1 MRYVGA
7 PSTSFGEDRR
17 KYVVGSGGVSVGQTV
32 FNVSYDEG
40 KVDAYLNG
48 VRLFPDTD
56 FTKTAS
62 GVGSNITLTSGVAS
76 GDVLELQGLQ
86 GVHGG
91 NGLVEDRFVVGTDS
105 TGSGGAYDGDGT
117 NWQTVF
123 PIASNAGDTVSVW
136 RNGVKLVHTTDYTV
150 QPSASTVT
158 LGSAAT
164 ASDEICIQVVG
175 IVTSANFIPKTGGTF
190 TGEVVAPTLKLSSNV
205 IKASDGGSTITL
217 DTSDNVTIAGGLT
230 VTQDFTVNGTTTTVD
245 TTNTVVKDSLIGL
258 NNGASSNTND
268 CGLIIERGSTGND
281 ALFMWDESEDKFT
294 LGTSTSTASSTG
306 NLNITV
312 GTLVANIEGN
322 VTGDVTGNASGTAAT
337 VTGATQSNITSVG
350 TLTSATISGDL
361 TVDTSTLKVDS
372 SNNRVGVGTASP
384 SSLLHLES
392 DNLTNIDKP
401 LTLKNAG
408 TGSTLANTFTAI
420 KFQVGDANAGP
431 SESGHI
437 GAGQVGESG
446 TWSDDSRM
454 MFWVGNAGP
463 TVSNPKMVIDGSGKV
478 GIGISSSI
486 TDALHVK
493 TTAVETRISLESS
506 TGKWAIG
513 AQDGDKFGILN
524 YGTSTPF
531 IIDSAGNVGIGVT
544 PESGIS
550 ADASSLQ
557 VGDLL
562 SFSAWTGANANDF
575 HALSYNAYKTGSD
588 SWKAQ
593 RTSSSADYRPSQYA
607 QAYGQHYF
615 RVATSAT
622 ADSAISFSN
631 AMTIDNS
638 GNVEI
643 NDGDLKIGTAG
654 HGIEFNSG
662 GDSSLL
668 DDYEEGTY
676 NPSITGSSTAASG
689 VNFSSRHGEYT
700 KIGNI
705 IHVSIHI
712 NMTSYTS
719 GPTGTSLW
727 CTLPFSAHSTHVP
740 AATVGYTAN
749 WDRRPVAGIVAGGTD
764 RLYLYVSDVSSSSNV
779 TAGTGVTNA
788 TGDDINGT
796 SEIFLQA
803 SYSMH

>member
-1 MRYVGA
+1 MKAPFCFIFLFIAIFKSPASVTLSDVSSVIVDPPSLALMTLEESFKVGA
-7 PSTSFGEDRR
+7 NSDDYGAQISQAGTGVGLKINSTSTGHIMQLQDNGTDVMVVEDGGNVAIGQSPGKKLDIDGDVRIR
-17 KYVVGSGGVSVGQTV
+17 GDSGT
-32 FNVSYDEG
+32 
-40 KVDAYLNG
+40 LNFY
-48 VRLFPDTD
+48 RTTSPTD
-56 FTKTAS
+56 
-62 GVGSNITLTSGVAS
+62 VAS
-76 GDVLELQGLQ
+76 IEYNHSDLTLKFWAKNKAINFSSADADQDTAHLYIKGTTGE
-86 GVHGG
+86 
-91 NGLVEDRFVVGTDS
+91 VGIG
-105 TGSGGAYDGDGT
+105 TGSPSSILNLHNGTGSDGDGARET
-117 NWQTVF
+117 KLTF
-123 PIASNAGDTVSVW
+123 SGEKSNGSVK
-136 RNGVKLVHTTDYTV
+136 RTGSIKGVHD
-150 QPSASTVT
+150 
-158 LGSAAT
+158 
-164 ASDEICIQVVG
+164 
-175 IVTSANFIPKTGGTF
+175 
-190 TGEVVAPTLKLSSNV
+190 
-205 IKASDGGSTITL
+205 
-217 DTSDNVTIAGGLT
+217 
-230 VTQDFTVNGTTTTVD
+230 
-245 TTNTVVKDSLIGL
+245 
-258 NNGASSNTND
+258 
-268 CGLIIERGSTGND
+268 
-281 ALFMWDESEDKFT
+281 
-294 LGTSTSTASSTG
+294 
-306 NLNITV
+306 
-312 GTLVANIEGN
+312 
-322 VTGDVTGNASGTAAT
+322 
-337 VTGATQSNITSVG
+337 
-350 TLTSATISGDL
+350 
-361 TVDTSTLKVDS
+361 
-372 SNNRVGVGTASP
+372 
-384 SSLLHLES
+384 
-392 DNLTNIDKP
+392 
-401 LTLKNAG
+401 G
-408 TGSTLANTFTAI
+408 TGSDDLGRLEFEP
-420 KFQVGDANAGP
+420 GEAG
-431 SESGHI
+431 
-437 GAGQVGESG
+437 
-446 TWSDDSRM
+446 T
-454 MFWVGNAGP
+454 
-463 TVSNPKMVIDGSGKV
+463 KM
-478 GIGISSSI
+478 
-486 TDALHVK
+486 T
-493 TTAVETRISLESS
+493 
-506 TGKWAIG
+506 
-513 AQDGDKFGILN
+513 
-524 YGTSTPF
+524 
-531 IIDSAGNVGIGVT
+531 IDSSGNVGIGIT

>member
-91 NGLVEDRFVVGTDS
+91 NGLVEDRFVVGTSS
-105 TGSGGAYDGDGT
+105 TGSGGSYT
-117 NWQTVF
+117 NSTTVF
-123 PIASNAGDTVSVW
+123 PSASNVGDTVSVW

-281 ALFMWDESEDKFT
+281 ALFMWDESEDKWT

-322 VTGDVTGNASGTAAT
+322 VTGNVTGNASGTAAT
-337 VTGATQSNITSVG
+337 VTGAAQSNITSVG

-372 SNNRVGVGTASP
+372 TNNRVGVGTASP
-384 SSLLHLES
+384 SVKLHIYDDADHARLSLQC
-392 DNLTNIDKP
+392 DNSNGRHWQFQARNDGVLWLRDETASANRMVFDTSGLVGLGIDPAPYAYNDLVINQKA
-401 LTLKNAG
+401 TEGGITIIAG
-408 TGSTLANTFTAI
+408 TSGTSAIAFGDGSSGNDRYEGRMLYYHSSDQMVLATA
-420 KFQVGDANAGP
+420 GD
-431 SESGHI
+431 
-437 GAGQVGESG
+437 GQVYI
-446 TWSDDSRM
+446 DS
-454 MFWVGNAGP
+454 
-463 TVSNPKMVIDGSGKV
+463 SGKV
-478 GIGISSSI
+478 GIG
-486 TDALHVK
+486 A
-493 TTAVETRISLESS
+493 
-506 TGKWAIG
+506 
-513 AQDGDKFGILN
+513 
-524 YGTSTPF
+524 STPTYALDVE
-531 IIDSAGNVGIGVT
+531 DSIAGGYV
-544 PESGIS
+544 
-550 ADASSLQ
+550 ASL
-557 VGDLL
+557 VN
-562 SFSAWTGANANDF
+562 T
-575 HALSYNAYKTGSD
+575 HTGSGGGLLIQ
-588 SWKAQ
+588 SAN
-593 RTSSSADYRPSQYA
+593 TSPG
-607 QAYGQHYF
+607 GQELIRIENQGNSKFEVHANGK
-615 RVATSAT
+615 V
-622 ADSAISFSN
+622 
-631 AMTIDNS
+631 TI
-638 GNVEI
+638 G
-643 NDGDLKIGTAG
+643 DGDLVIGTAG

-676 NPSITGSSTAASG
+676 NPSITGSGGAASG

-712 NMTSYTS
+712 NMTGYTS

-727 CTLPFSAHSTHVP
+727 CTLPFSSHSTHVP

-788 TGDDINGT
+788 TEDDINGT